1 MHFFHQG
8 FLKEI
13 GYIGVWVACV
23 YVETVNIYMLEMDYY
38 SCSFQ
43 SKIGFFF
50 SNKCM
55 SYIKKFSHKKN
66 IDISGS

>member
-1 MHFFHQG
+1 MKHVHYIHQG

-23 YVETVNIYMLEMDYY
+23 YVETVNIYMLEVDY
-38 SCSFQ
+38 
-43 SKIGFFF
+43 FFN
-50 SNKCM
+50 NKCM
-55 SYIKKFSHKKN
+55 SYKKKFSHKKN